1 MGPESS
7 EDELDAIVGAALKAM
22 VQSGAA
28 RAHLGAF
35 AASFRE
41 EVAEILG
48 RKPAKPEA
56 PDLLELVTQAV
67 RQAIADPGLLAG
79 ASRKAPG
86 ARRVYVSV
94 NGRPTS
100 VTIAREA
107 LETLE
112 RSVGDRRKT
121 KAIIQQL
128 AQNAPADVPNRSAWV
143 QDRVRALVAAEAG
156 GTARH

>member
-1 MGPESS
+1 METESS

-28 RAHLGAF
+28 RAPLGAF

-41 EVAEILG
+41 EVAQILG

-56 PDLLELVTQAV
+56 PDLLALVTQAV
-67 RQAIADPGLLAG
+67 RQAISDPALVGG
-79 ASRKAPG
+79 ISPKPQG

-100 VTIAREA
+100 VTLARATLEA
-107 LETLE
+107 LE
-112 RSVGDRRKT
+112 RSVGDRKKT

-143 QDRVRALVAAEAG
+143 HERVLALVGPESGSA
-156 GTARH
+156 ARH